1 MHLFLLSQAF
11 FSAAVFFTAVL
22 LDLVFGDPPTTIHPV
37 GWQGRFISI
46 LWKQKPDGGKCRLF
60 FFGLFIVSSGI
71 VITFGIVILIHLGI
85 KQLSIYKE
93 SIPGFVIIVILNSFL
108 LKGSFSFRNL
118 LRAGDR
124 VAAALSDGDMDKA
137 RYQVSYHLV
146 SRPVDSLDASAV
158 ASAALESL
166 SENFTDSVA
175 APFFWYALGGPAASW
190 CYRYVNTADAMLG
203 YREGDREWG
212 GKAAARLDDVLSWV
226 PARFAGW
233 MICAAAVLPRLDAR
247 GAVRTMR
254 HDARNCSSP
263 NSGWSMAAA
272 AGALG
277 VRFEKIDNYVI
288 NDGGRRPEGEDI
300 KGLKRLLHWSL
311 VFSLPPV
318 ILLNALVLSLIQ
330 RTFNLPAL

>member
-1 MHLFLLSQAF
+1 MYLILPST
-11 FSAAVFFTAVL
+11 VFISAVL
-22 LDLVFGDPPTTIHPV
+22 LDLVFGDPPTVLHPV

-46 LWKQKPDGGKCRLF
+46 LWNVRPTGGNKWLF
-60 FFGLFIVSSGI
+60 LYGIFIVFSGLLITSGI
-71 VITFGIVILIHLGI
+71 VLLIQLGI
-85 KQLSIYKE
+85 KQLTIYRD
-93 SIPGFVIIVILNSFL
+93 SVPGFAVIVILNSLL

-118 LRAGDR
+118 LRAGDC
-124 VAAALSDGDMDKA
+124 VTEALSTGDMDEA
-137 RYQVSYHLV
+137 RHQVSYHLV
-146 SRPVDSLDASAV
+146 SRPVVTLDAPAV
-158 ASAALESL
+158 ASAAMESL

-190 CYRYVNTADAMLG
+190 CYRFVNTADAMLG

-212 GKAAARLDDVLSWV
+212 GKAAARMDDILNWI

-233 MICAAAVLPRLDAR
+233 TICAAAVLPRLDAR
-247 GAVRTMR
+247 GAVRAMH

-277 VRFEKIDNYVI
+277 VRFEKIDTYVI
-288 NDGGRRPEGEDI
+288 NDGGRPPEGEDI
-300 KGLKRLLHWSL
+300 KSLKRLLRWSL

-318 ILLNALVLSLIQ
+318 ILLNSLILYLAACW
-330 RTFNLPAL
+330 T